1 MMVFLDS
8 MGGGGGG
15 GLSIKEM
22 ILTFL
27 IFVPGIIMIFSF
39 VIACVLMIYNFFIAI
54 SNSETKMVSI
64 KIILILFITAVI
76 SAIIGFSSLVALCG
90 N

>member
-27 IFVPGIIMIFSF
+27 IFVPGI
-39 VIACVLMIYNFFIAI
+39 

-64 KIILILFITAVI
+64 KTILILFITAVI

>member
-8 MGGGGGG
+8 MGGGGVGG
-15 GLSIKEM
+15 SSIKEM

-39 VIACVLMIYNFFIAI
+39 VIACILMIYNFFIAI

-64 KIILILFITAVI
+64 KTILILFITAVI